1 MMMGIVTLTT
11 DFGTTDEYV
20 GVIKGVILRIHS
32 GVTLVDISH
41 LVAPQ
46 AVAEGGQLLGSA
58 FGWFPQGTVHMA
70 VVDPGVGSERAII
83 AARHS
88 GHTFI
93 APDNG
98 LLPIAWAESPPDAI
112 VHVQNSRL
120 FLHPVSNTFHGRDI
134 MAPVA
139 AHLSAGMDMHELG
152 PAVAFSQLQRIEMTS
167 PDRVDAS
174 EIIGQIVGAD
184 HFGNLRTNIDVDLLH
199 RLQRHHPGA
208 AMAIMF
214 GPYRILGLSIFYSQV
229 EPDCWVALIGSRNQL
244 ELALNGASAAERL
257 PEFKGMPVRVV
268 LQSQSS
274 MDIE

>member
-1 MMMGIVTLTT
+1 MDDQGSIMGVVTLTT

-20 GVIKGVILRIHS
+20 GVIKGVILRIYS
-32 GVTLVDISH
+32 SVTLVDISH
-41 LVAPQ
+41 QVAPQ

-70 VVDPGVGSERAII
+70 VVDPGVGSERAIV
-83 AARHS
+83 AACHS
-88 GHTFI
+88 GHTFV

-134 MAPVA
+134 MAPVT
-139 AHLSAGMDMHELG
+139 AHLAAGMDVHELG
-152 PAVAFSQLQRIEMTS
+152 PAVAFAQLQRIAMTS
-167 PDRVDAS
+167 PEVDAS
-174 EIIGQIVGAD
+174 EVIGRIVGAD

-214 GPYRILGLSIFYSQV
+214 GPFRILGLSTSYSQAL
-229 EPDCWVALIGSRNQL
+229 PDCWVALIGSRNRL
-244 ELALNGASAAERL
+244 ELALNCASAAERL

-268 LQSQSS
+268 MQT
-274 MDIE
+274 